1 MTIPGSHHGLPA
13 DPLALTIEAVR
24 ELSRHD
30 DPSRVL
36 RLSQQYA
43 RRIIRFDRGLWASR
57 RDLPAPQ
64 IHIART
70 DPPLGP
76 ADGRPIIAGGV
87 LAELLHAGQPR
98 LIDDLSVAAN
108 DPARPYLAG
117 MRSLAAI
124 PQFSA
129 GEAVDM
135 EFYLHN
141 KPHAFQHDQF
151 ANLVLMSSLFGQA
164 AANLAR
170 SRELQEA
177 ERSIKEQ
184 YDIIATL
191 SNTVM
196 NSAMDLKDYSKVLE
210 QRVRERTAELADAQ
224 LDTIYMLAVA
234 SEAKDLDTGQHVRRI
249 RALTTSLASELGF
262 GEDEAGAVGRAAMLH
277 DVGKIHVPDQI
288 LKKPGRL
295 SADEI
300 VTMQS
305 HTVVGER
312 ILGDKPFFA
321 TARRIARS
329 HHENF
334 DGSGYP
340 DAIRGDQIPIEA
352 RIVHLADVYE
362 ALVSPRVYKGAWT
375 QRHAAEF
382 IIEASGQMFDPEL
395 VRIFTH
401 LAPSWA
407 HPLPADV
414 AAEPARS

>member
-1 MTIPGSHHGLPA
+1 M
-13 DPLALTIEAVR
+13 V
-24 ELSRHD
+24 
-30 DPSRVL
+30 
-36 RLSQQYA
+36 
-43 RRIIRFDRGLWASR
+43 
-57 RDLPAPQ
+57 
-64 IHIART
+64 
-70 DPPLGP
+70 
-76 ADGRPIIAGGV
+76 
-87 LAELLHAGQPR
+87 
-98 LIDDLSVAAN
+98 
-108 DPARPYLAG
+108 
-117 MRSLAAI
+117 
-124 PQFSA
+124 
-129 GEAVDM
+129 
-135 EFYLHN
+135 FYLRSE
-141 KPHAFQHDQF
+141 PQAFSPETF

-164 AANLAR
+164 MVNLAR
-170 SRELQEA
+170 ERELQEA
-177 ERSIKEQ
+177 ERSIKGQ

-191 SNTVM
+191 SNTVL

-234 SEAKDLDTGQHVRRI
+234 SEAKDQDTGQHVRRI
-249 RALTTSLASELGF
+249 QSLATSLAGELGF
-262 GEDEAGAVGRAAMLH
+262 DDEAADAIGLAAMLH

-295 SADEI
+295 TADEI

-312 ILGDKPFFA
+312 ILGDKPFFSA
-321 TARRIARS
+321 ARRIARS

-340 DAIRGDQIPIEA
+340 DSIRGEAIPIEA

-362 ALVSPRVYKGAWT
+362 ALVSPRVYKDAWT

-401 LAPSWA
+401 LAPRWADPVLSRRMTEAA
-407 HPLPADV
+407 HP
-414 AAEPARS
+414 S